1 MNYRRIIKILAVTI
15 ILGLIS
21 ASGSAVAGPAR
32 QGVHTADNVYPTI
45 SYQGRLTNS
54 AGEPLNGTFNLL
66 FQLYDAPSGGTKIW
80 EQPKNGVQVNDGLF
94 TVELDVDPNHFA
106 GQGLWLAITVNGQL
120 LSPRQEL
127 HPAPYALTLR
137 PGATVGNPSGTAL
150 YAITAGSYALQGWSS
165 GNIGLLGV
173 SGISFTP
180 PEGMHGV
187 HGIGNVGVYGEGG
200 HTGTYGKGDNDG
212 VKGESTNGN
221 AVHGIS
227 SNGYGVLG
235 ESTGSAGVRGSS
247 VNGYG
252 GWFSSSNDHYDLVL
266 GGHVGRINTNPNDQD
281 SNLILSSNN
290 DVDIRLDND
299 SGENGVFRIK
309 NSGGQAVFTVDEQ
322 GNFNATGTSHVLV
335 ISGANITIVAALFS
349 LIFGRL
355 LGKRRAYWLTLAGIA
370 LYVLLVGADAAVVRA
385 GLMGGLFVTA
395 LYLGRRATA
404 YVSLLA
410 TAVLLTLLNPLALW
424 DVGFQLSFA
433 ATLSLILF
441 TPLLERW
448 FERGLSRFT
457 GPERARRGVRLL
469 SGVLIVTL
477 AAQVLTLPLVAYR
490 FGRLS
495 LVAPLANL
503 LILPVQMPIMIGGG
517 LAAILGL
524 VPALQPLAQVVAWLP
539 WLSLT
544 YTTAVVRWLARWPW
558 ASVEIERGAAAWLAL
573 IYLALLV
580 LGWLVVR
587 AKRRAAR
594 PDIPALPAK
603 ATWLALGLLLAAA
616 ILTGLAL
623 AQLPDGRLHVA
634 FLDVGQGDAILI
646 TTPTGQQVLLDGG
659 PSPAALTSAL
669 GREMPFWDRSLD
681 LVIMSH
687 PDADHITGLVSV
699 LERYRVDGWADSGY
713 PDDDAVY
720 ARCLEL
726 LQEQGVPRYQV
737 RAGERFDLGQGI
749 ALEVLHPP
757 PTLMVGSESDSNN
770 NSLVVRLV
778 WGEASFLLTGDV
790 EAEGERLLL
799 HSGQPLEADV
809 LKVAH
814 HGSGG
819 SSTEAFLAAV
829 APRYAVISV
838 GADNHFGHPAPAVL
852 ERLGERGATIVRT
865 DEQGTV
871 EFTTDGRRLWLRT
884 DR

>member
-309 NSGGQAVFTVDEQ
+309 NSAGQAVFTVDEQ
-322 GNFNATGTSHVLV
+322 GNFNATGTKSALVQTATHGQRLLYSIESTGVWFEDVGSASLENGQVLV
-335 ISGANITIVAALFS
+335 AFDP
-349 LIFGRL
+349 IFAETVNTDVDYHVFVTPL
-355 LGKRRAYWLTLAGIA
+355 SEQP
-370 LYVLLVGADAAVVRA
+370 VLLFVSAKTANGFTVQGVTLDGQPAECAFDYRIIAKRLGYEQVR
-385 GLMGGLFVTA
+385 L
-395 LYLGRRATA
+395 
-404 YVSLLA
+404 
-410 TAVLLTLLNPLALW
+410 
-424 DVGFQLSFA
+424 QKA
-433 ATLSLILF
+433 ATL
-441 TPLLERW
+441 
-448 FERGLSRFT
+448 
-457 GPERARRGVRLL
+457 
-469 SGVLIVTL
+469 
-477 AAQVLTLPLVAYR
+477 
-490 FGRLS
+490 
-495 LVAPLANL
+495 
-503 LILPVQMPIMIGGG
+503 
-517 LAAILGL
+517 
-524 VPALQPLAQVVAWLP
+524 
-539 WLSLT
+539 
-544 YTTAVVRWLARWPW
+544 
-558 ASVEIERGAAAWLAL
+558 
-573 IYLALLV
+573 
-580 LGWLVVR
+580 
-587 AKRRAAR
+587 
-594 PDIPALPAK
+594 
-603 ATWLALGLLLAAA
+603 
-616 ILTGLAL
+616 
-623 AQLPDGRLHVA
+623 
-634 FLDVGQGDAILI
+634 
-646 TTPTGQQVLLDGG
+646 
-659 PSPAALTSAL
+659 
-669 GREMPFWDRSLD
+669 
-681 LVIMSH
+681 
-687 PDADHITGLVSV
+687 
-699 LERYRVDGWADSGY
+699 
-713 PDDDAVY
+713 
-720 ARCLEL
+720 
-726 LQEQGVPRYQV
+726 QE
-737 RAGERFDLGQGI
+737 
-749 ALEVLHPP
+749 
-757 PTLMVGSESDSNN
+757 SE
-770 NSLVVRLV
+770 
-778 WGEASFLLTGDV
+778 
-790 EAEGERLLL
+790 
-799 HSGQPLEADV
+799 P
-809 LKVAH
+809 
-814 HGSGG
+814 
-819 SSTEAFLAAV
+819 
-829 APRYAVISV
+829 
-838 GADNHFGHPAPAVL
+838 
-852 ERLGERGATIVRT
+852 
-865 DEQGTV
+865 
-871 EFTTDGRRLWLRT
+871 
-884 DR
+884 